1 MANAT
6 NRPDDYYINTSEIIE
21 DFHEH
26 IKPEHNKRILFSAPF
41 GAGKTSFLEEFF
53 KKEEEYIPVKL
64 YPVDYSV
71 SSNEDIF
78 ELIKHDLLVYL
89 MENFSPEIALEKQD
103 IDMLVAGKMWLD
115 SQLDIFPFLPAL
127 AKLVPGS
134 DTITEFTAEL
144 KNTFHQIVK
153 HRADLGQDELEV
165 IIKYLAQER
174 LRSGSIRELDGITGR
189 IKEFIQ
195 RIRQAK
201 QGKKIILVIDDMDRL
216 DPDHIFRLFNIFTA
230 HHESQTEENKFGF
243 DKVIF
248 VCDIVNIH
256 HIFVHKYGPLV
267 DFQGYINKFYS
278 TVIYKFDFREFLSE
292 NLASFFIKNVM
303 KNMVHDIHT
312 SANSIANISSR
323 EPKFAETLQYMMKGL
338 ITIDSIKVRNFTKLS
353 TYEYPMGQFRIVSGR
368 TFHDRDFPFLVLIHV
383 LRQFYPR
390 IEDLTPELL
399 RLSKEFNSDYGQEEE
414 DSYDDASAKLLIQWA
429 VPFITPDYKVLDKIG
444 KFDNIKFQIVNEH
457 NKLVNGELSR
467 SLEGN
472 YFMKKLATSSLEGRL
487 YIKRP
492 NPYWYLHQA
501 LINCLKNGIVRD

>member
-1 MANAT
+1 MSNAT
-6 NRPDDYYINTSEIIE
+6 NRPDDYYINTNEIIE

-41 GAGKTSFLEEFF
+41 GAGKTYFLEQFF
-53 KKEEEYIPVKL
+53 KKQEDYIPVKL

-103 IDMLVAGKMWLD
+103 VDLLIAGKIWLE
-115 SQLDIFPFLPAL
+115 SKLDIFLFLPAL
-127 AKLVPGS
+127 AKLVPGAE
-134 DTITEFTAEL
+134 TITELTAEL
-144 KNTFHQIVK
+144 KNTFSQIVK
-153 HRADLGQDELEV
+153 HKADLGQDELEV
-165 IIKYLAQER
+165 IIKYLAQEK

-201 QGKKIILVIDDMDRL
+201 QGKEIILVIDDMDRL

-278 TVIYKFDFREFLSE
+278 TAIYKFDFREFLSE
-292 NLASFFIKNVM
+292 NLASFFIKNVTT
-303 KNMVHDIHT
+303 NMGHDIQA
-312 SANSIANISSR
+312 SPNSIANISSR

-368 TFHDRDFPFLVLIHV
+368 TFYDRDFPFLVLIQV
-383 LRQFYPR
+383 LRQFYPS
-390 IEDLTPELL
+390 IEDLPVELL
-399 RLSKEFNSDYGQEEE
+399 RLSKEFKSDYGQAEE
-414 DSYDDASAKLLIQWA
+414 DPYDDTSAKLLIKWA
-429 VPFITPDYKVLDKIG
+429 VPFVTADYKVLDKID
-444 KFDNIKFQIVNEH
+444 KIQHIQFQIVNEH

-467 SLEGN
+467 SVEGK
-472 YFMKKLATSSLEGRL
+472 YHMGKLTTSSLEGKL
-487 YIKRP
+487 YVKRP
-492 NPYWYLHQA
+492 NPYWYLNQA
-501 LINCLKNGIVRD
+501 LTNCLKNGIIRD